1 MTTGCGSELFLY
13 QVAQNIRSG
22 MITSGTKSLF
32 LCYNLNVT
40 TTTSTMLQRDRQAD
54 SIFIEAHTTHSLA
67 RSLKQETQ
75 KVKKNWTKNGR
86 SPLLPSNRPCV
97 TDLSSLTNA
106 SLIINDFGKL
116 FLFIN
121 DRGGGGCYFILMARR
136 RRTHKSLF
144 YRFGKA
150 HQSEALI

>member
-1 MTTGCGSELFLY
+1 
-13 QVAQNIRSG
+13 
-22 MITSGTKSLF
+22 
-32 LCYNLNVT
+32 
-40 TTTSTMLQRDRQAD
+40 MLQRDRQAD

-121 DRGGGGCYFILMARR
+121 LYIFI
-136 RRTHKSLF
+136 
-144 YRFGKA
+144 
-150 HQSEALI
+150 